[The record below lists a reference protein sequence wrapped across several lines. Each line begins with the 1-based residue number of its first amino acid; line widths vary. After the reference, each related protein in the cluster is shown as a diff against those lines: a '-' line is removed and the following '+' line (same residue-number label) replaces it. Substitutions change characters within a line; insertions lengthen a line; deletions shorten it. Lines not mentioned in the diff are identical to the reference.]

1 MNHIFTNM
9 LSKEVAKDLH
19 GRPRDPHQAQCALHH
34 KCTQWVLQC
43 LQEHGLSIKLSK
55 CVFDAPHM
63 EFLGMII
70 GQGER
75 IKMDKKKLEAIKE
88 WKPPTSVK
96 GV

>member
-70 GQGER
+70 GQGE
-75 IKMDKKKLEAIKE
+75 DQDGQKE
-88 WKPPTSVK
+88 VGGHKRMETPHLS
-96 GV
+96 